1 MACLLLEVGLMFPV
15 VAVGGLEALKFS
27 WIKLSLR
34 MTFSVEVFPGQ
45 NYQHCNQIDTI
56 QFETAKWLH
65 A

>member
-1 MACLLLEVGLMFPV
+1 MFPV